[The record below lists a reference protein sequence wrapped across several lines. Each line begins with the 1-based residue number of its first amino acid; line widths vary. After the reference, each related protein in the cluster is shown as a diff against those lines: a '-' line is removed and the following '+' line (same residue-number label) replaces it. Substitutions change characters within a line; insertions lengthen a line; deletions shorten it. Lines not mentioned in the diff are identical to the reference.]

1 MTTKTMVST
10 AVSPPVFAGID
21 VGAAELMLGIR
32 TNAVSMQAQS
42 FANTPVDR
50 LRLVKRLS
58 KFPGVTVCLEATGVY
73 YLDVALALC
82 DAGIRLMVLNP
93 KASHNFAK
101 VLLRNSKTDA
111 VDADTLA
118 QYAERMP
125 FQAWARPAA
134 EALALRALAR
144 RINTLTKDKAAAN
157 NQQYALAFSPE
168 TPKAVLRDL
177 KLSIAQLEKRIE
189 SLRVEF
195 PAACRERFTGVLTS
209 YPAPWGGVVD
219 SILSTAK

>member
-1 MTTKTMVST
+1 MATKATVST
-10 AVSPPVFAGID
+10 PVSAGID
-21 VGAAELMLGIR
+21 VGAAELFLVIR
-32 TNAVSMQAQS
+32 NNAISMKAQA
-42 FANTPVDR
+42 FANTPAER
-50 LRLVKRLS
+50 QRLVKRLS
-58 KFPGVTVCLEATGVY
+58 RFPLVTVCLEATGVY
-73 YLDVALALC
+73 YLDLALALC

-93 KASHNFAK
+93 KASHNSAK

-144 RINTLTKDKAAAN
+144 RINTLTKDKTAAN
-157 NQQYALAFSPE
+157 NQQHALTFSPE

-177 KLSIAQLEKRIE
+177 KFLSPNWKSA
-189 SLRVEF
+189 
-195 PAACRERFTGVLTS
+195 
-209 YPAPWGGVVD
+209 
-219 SILSTAK
+219 